1 MISCPVRSRL
11 TRETL
16 SVLYHISF
24 KSLIIY
30 SYRSYTRGCL
40 VHHLCALR
48 ALLSCT
54 GDKIMCVS
62 YYVTNLT
69 NFYELS
75 SMYWKG
81 IHDIHY
87 KHHQTQHIIVA
98 VTEVPIAAPASCW
111 IPAFDEASCEYQGHV
126 SL

>member
-1 MISCPVRSRL
+1 M
-11 TRETL
+11 
-16 SVLYHISF
+16 
-24 KSLIIY
+24 
-30 SYRSYTRGCL
+30 
-40 VHHLCALR
+40 HLRALR

-54 GDKIMCVS
+54 GDKNMCVS

-75 SMYWKG
+75 STYWKG
-81 IHDIHY
+81 THDIHY
-87 KHHQTQHIIVA
+87 KHHQMQHIIFA

-111 IPAFDEASCEYQGHV
+111 TLAFDEASCEFQGPV